1 MNDDP
6 VIELAFA
13 AWRFD
18 MWIAGYGTYEDIH
31 WAIRW
36 RILRPFHKPGL
47 IRGAIAKKAIRLR
60 KRIIERSC
68 DEY

>member
-1 MNDDP
+1 MSNDP

-31 WAIRW
+31 WAVRW
-36 RILRPFHKPGL
+36 RLLRPFRKPGW
-47 IRGAIAKKAIRLR
+47 IRSRIAKRVIRAR
-60 KRIIERSC
+60 KWLMEWFHDDC
-68 DEY
+68 

>member
-6 VIELAFA
+6 IIELAFA

-31 WAIRW
+31 WAVHW
-36 RILRPFHKPGL
+36 RLLRPFRKPGR
-47 IRGAIAKKAIRLR
+47 IRGAIARRIIQLR
-60 KRIIERSC
+60 KRIIERFY